1 MKLTHPQWAALSRI
15 ALEPEGSMPLRWIK
29 GRMVHCYRVARS
41 LEDKGLVTRTN
52 AGKDSGDYLRITDAG
67 RSALLEIPAQGE
79 PEAIVGSDQYAE
91 PNTASGSLTCPKCGS
106 AHVTTVSGQGLRAT
120 CHDCG
125 RIGGDHE
132 FRADEH
138 GTTICP
144 ICLCETTFR
153 HDHQPDNSGLDDGPP
168 LNEPR
173 NRAEPKPA
181 DVMRDIRD
189 RAWATRRA
197 KYGERGHR

>member
-1 MKLTHPQWAALSRI
+1 
-15 ALEPEGSMPLRWIK
+15 
-29 GRMVHCYRVARS
+29 
-41 LEDKGLVTRTN
+41 VTVRP
-52 AGKDSGDYLRITDAG
+52 DYWKRAQQRLA
-67 RSALLEIPAQGE
+67 AQGKTLA
-79 PEAIVGSDQYAE
+79 PLVNPPGSQDFSR
-91 PNTASGSLTCPKCGS
+91 PLTCPKCGS
-106 AHVTTVSGQGLRAT
+106 SHITTVSGQGLRAT

-132 FRADEH
+132 FLADEQ
-138 GTTICP
+138 GTKICP

-173 NRAEPKPA
+173 KRAELKPS

>member
-1 MKLTHPQWAALSRI
+1 MFDIIQNVLVSHMERQQKLHTLVLEARDAIRPN
-15 ALEPEGSMPLRWIK
+15 LEPDSPAWLRDAFDKLHAVHHGMGGDPLE
-29 GRMVHCYRVARS
+29 MNMTAAVAYV
-41 LEDKGLVTRTN
+41 EEQT
-52 AGKDSGDYLRITDAG
+52 
-67 RSALLEIPAQGE
+67 Q
-79 PEAIVGSDQYAE
+79 
-91 PNTASGSLTCPKCGS
+91 
-106 AHVTTVSGQGLRAT
+106 AHITTVSGQGLRAT

-125 RIGGDHE
+125 RMGGDHE
-132 FRADEH
+132 FLADEQ
-138 GTTICP
+138 GTKICP

-173 NRAEPKPA
+173 KRAELKPA

-189 RAWATRRA
+189 KAWATRRA